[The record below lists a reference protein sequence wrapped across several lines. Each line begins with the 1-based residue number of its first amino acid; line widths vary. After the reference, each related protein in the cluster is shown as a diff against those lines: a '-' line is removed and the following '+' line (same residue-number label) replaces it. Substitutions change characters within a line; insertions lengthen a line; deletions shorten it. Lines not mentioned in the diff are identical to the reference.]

1 MGTRDFVARLRRPLR
16 RRRLDDVRCGQTAA
30 IILSAARP
38 LYFPGLSQ
46 CPCAAAAAAHVM
58 CSAARAARGQ
68 LKGTRNAAAVRH
80 CTLHYS
86 SCNHSIF
93 SSSIKRD
100 IIASHRIESCCCWT
114 RMTRRRRKTFEA
126 FNCLLLNI
134 KDTIAAI

>member
-1 MGTRDFVARLRRPLR
+1 MGNRDFVARLRRPL

-46 CPCAAAAAAHVM
+46 CPCAAASAAAAAHVM

-100 IIASHRIESCCCWT
+100 IIASHRIASS
-114 RMTRRRRKTFEA
+114 
-126 FNCLLLNI
+126 LV
-134 KDTIAAI
+134 AAGLE